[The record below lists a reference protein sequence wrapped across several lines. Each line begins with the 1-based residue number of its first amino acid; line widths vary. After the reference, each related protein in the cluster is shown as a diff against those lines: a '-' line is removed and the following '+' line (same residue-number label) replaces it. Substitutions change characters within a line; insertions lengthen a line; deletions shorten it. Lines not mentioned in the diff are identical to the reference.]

1 MMRYLRIFADETGES
16 HLADVEVTFSDTA
29 QAPPAPAV
37 DVTKPVDATRH
48 VLMRVPAGWVGDLHR
63 APRRQLMVMLS
74 GNITVQASS
83 GPTRELA
90 AGDLLLLEDTVGKGH
105 QTTNTG
111 NGDAFVLA
119 VHLA

>member
-1 MMRYLRIFADETGES
+1 
-16 HLADVEVTFSDTA
+16 
-29 QAPPAPAV
+29 
-37 DVTKPVDATRH
+37 
-48 VLMRVPAGWVGDLHR
+48 
-63 APRRQLMVMLS
+63 MVMLS

-111 NGDAFVLA
+111 NGDAFVLT